1 MTYLKE
7 ITRLCYLYGDTKN
20 KHLISLSNVW
30 LYNSCGDINLYIKD
44 KKLYLLTYTNFEYS
58 VASLRGCEQYS
69 ILSSLEKYCE
79 SVKEML
85 NTNYNLDISF

>member
-1 MTYLKE
+1 MSVLKE
-7 ITRLCYLYGDTKN
+7 ITRLVYVYGDTKKN
-20 KHLISLSNVW
+20 HLVSLPNVW
-30 LYNSCGDINLYIKD
+30 LYKSYGDINLYIKD

-58 VASLRGCEQYS
+58 VAELRGCEQLS
-69 ILSSLEKYCE
+69 ILESMEKYVE